1 LSTFKQLRNHFD
13 GRFAPGF
20 ITICIGFVTMEN
32 SFLYRRLS
40 MSEMH
45 ILPPRHAELGR
56 LLPQGAKPAIQ
67 NPMSGKQNM
76 LDTLPSQ
83 KEELLFPA
91 RHELIFAFEI
101 LHKDPFTGWISL
113 VATCARFSTL

>member
-1 LSTFKQLRNHFD
+1 
-13 GRFAPGF
+13 
-20 ITICIGFVTMEN
+20 
-32 SFLYRRLS
+32 
-40 MSEMH
+40 
-45 ILPPRHAELGR
+45 
-56 LLPQGAKPAIQ
+56 
-67 NPMSGKQNM
+67 MSGKQNM

>member
-1 LSTFKQLRNHFD
+1 
-13 GRFAPGF
+13 
-20 ITICIGFVTMEN
+20 
-32 SFLYRRLS
+32 

-76 LDTLPSQ
+76 LGTLPSQ

-101 LHKDPFTGWISL
+101 LYKDPFTGWISL
-113 VATCARFSTL
+113 VATCARFSNSLKPRV